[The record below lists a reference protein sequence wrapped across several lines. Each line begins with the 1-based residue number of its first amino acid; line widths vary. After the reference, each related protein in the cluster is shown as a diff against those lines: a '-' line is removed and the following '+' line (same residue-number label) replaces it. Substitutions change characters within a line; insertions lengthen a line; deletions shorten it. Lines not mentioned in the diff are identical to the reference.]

1 MKFANV
7 RHVGIILMVIAVALL
22 LGGLL
27 FGCMMPAQHQQELWS
42 TEERE
47 TTIGIKGRKEIRIG
61 MSQADVAS
69 TLGSPNIVKNDG
81 AGKETW
87 IYDKIAT
94 SLYYENDRAGLPGSA
109 VILYGVGGG
118 HSESV
123 KTFTLIIKFDDRKKA
138 ESFSYRLSK
147 S

>member
-1 MKFANV
+1 MKFANG
-7 RHVGIILMVIAVALL
+7 RPVGVILMAIAVPLL

-27 FGCMMPAQHQQELWS
+27 FGCMSAQHQQELGS

-47 TTIGIKGRKEIRIG
+47 TTIGIKGQKEIRIG
-61 MSQADVAS
+61 MPQEDIAS
-69 TLGSPNIVKNDG
+69 ALGSPNIVKKDE

-87 IYDKIAT
+87 IYEKIAT
-94 SLYYENDRAGLPGSA
+94 SLYYKNDRAGLPGSA
-109 VILYGVGGG
+109 LILYGVGEG
-118 HSESV
+118 HSKSV